1 MTATPDQRH
10 AQIIEAA
17 RSIIERDGATRL
29 TAASVAQAV
38 GVSRPLLYHYFANMD
53 ELVEEVVRQYVS
65 EFETRFEAWYA
76 SHADDPIDTGLADC
90 AEFVH
95 EELDQHC
102 PAGIDGP
109 LPGPDGH
116 SRPTYLARCSQIVA
130 DGLADKDGRLSASI
144 REAVPYPA
152 KTLRVLVLGLCQYQ
166 QARPETTVDEI
177 RQIVSSGFGFGVR
190 SPQPAATPAAPAP
203 APAPVSTPDEAPKPA
218 KEERKRGFFERFL
231 SGR

>member
-1 MTATPDQRH
+1 MTATPDQRRT
-10 AQIIEAA
+10 QIIEAA
-17 RSIIERDGATRL
+17 RSIIERDGTTRL

-53 ELVEEVVRQYVS
+53 ELVEEVVCQYVG
-65 EFETRFEAWYA
+65 EFEARFEAWYA
-76 SHADDPIDTGLADC
+76 DHADDPMDTGLADC

-95 EELDQHC
+95 DELDEHC

-116 SRPTYLARCSQIVA
+116 ARPTYLARCSQIVA
-130 DGLADKDGRLSASI
+130 DGLADKDGALSASV
-144 REAVPYPA
+144 RESVPYPA
-152 KTLRVLVLGLCQYQ
+152 RTLRVLVLGLCQYQ

-177 RQIVSSGFGFGVR
+177 RQIVSEGFGFGAR
-190 SPQPAATPAAPAP
+190 RAEPAAEPAP
-203 APAPVSTPDEAPKPA
+203 TPTPEPAQAPQPA